1 MILSFD
7 IGIKNLAYCIMYKD
21 MLKNENENE
30 NKNENDIKIIDWGII
45 QLIEDGIKCK
55 SVSLDTITN
64 ILYVK
69 LQDIFLEYDITEVLL
84 ENQPVLKNPVM
95 KSIQMILFS
104 FFNYEKIILG
114 REIKN
119 IKLMNASNKLKLGKN
134 LKEINESDNI
144 VNIKSKYIKNKKLAI
159 LYTKYFLKNR
169 LIKSDYN
176 EYKHLFNEHKKKDDL
191 ADAFLQGLYHIELN
205 KN

>member
-1 MILSFD
+1 FD

-21 MLKNENENE
+21 VLD
-30 NKNENDIKIIDWGII
+30 NENDENDENNIKIIDWDII
-45 QLIEDGIKCK
+45 QLIEDGVKCK
-55 SVSLDTITN
+55 GVSLDTITN

-119 IKLMNASNKLKLGKN
+119 IKLINASNKLKLGKK
-134 LKEINESDNI
+134 LKEINESENV
-144 VNIKSKYIKNKKLAI
+144 VNIKSRYTKNKKLAI
-159 LYTKYFLKNR
+159 LYTEYFLKNR

-176 EYKHLFNEHKKKDDL
+176 KYQELFNEHKKKDDL
-191 ADAFLQGLYHIELN
+191 ADAFLQGLYYIELS
-205 KN
+205 K